1 MWIGEEMKTRMLLDI
16 QIIFKIDLHKKN
28 KEKSQ
33 KSKRSAIRVE
43 NDSNDKV
50 IYKKI
55 IDSYLKNN

>member
-1 MWIGEEMKTRMLLDI
+1 MKTRMILDI

>member
-1 MWIGEEMKTRMLLDI
+1 MWIGEEMKTRMILDI

-43 NDSNDKV
+43 KDSNYKV
-50 IYKKI
+50 I
-55 IDSYLKNN
+55 